1 MSATLR
7 QLGFKLEFVYGNLDW
22 ALAEARLNAGVRV
35 AFALRYLKHTKIG
48 LIGYQA
54 PGFQDFHP
62 DPFSMRKTFGSLLL
76 HFGMTEYVNEA
87 RAVDDG
93 SVKEDVRHVVE
104 DLHLP
109 FKPEE
114 TGFGVAGPD
123 DIEPSSR
130 HYLAMKKFIDNENL
144 VKILNIYQGGHQT
157 LVIIFLQ
164 SPPPQFFK

>member
-35 AFALRYLKHTKIG
+35 AFALRYLNHTKIG

-76 HFGMTEYVNEA
+76 HFGMTEFVNEA
-87 RAVDDG
+87 RAV
-93 SVKEDVRHVVE
+93 
-104 DLHLP
+104 
-109 FKPEE
+109 
-114 TGFGVAGPD
+114 
-123 DIEPSSR
+123 
-130 HYLAMKKFIDNENL
+130 ENL
-144 VKILNIYQGGHQT
+144 VTI
-157 LVIIFLQ
+157 
-164 SPPPQFFK
+164 